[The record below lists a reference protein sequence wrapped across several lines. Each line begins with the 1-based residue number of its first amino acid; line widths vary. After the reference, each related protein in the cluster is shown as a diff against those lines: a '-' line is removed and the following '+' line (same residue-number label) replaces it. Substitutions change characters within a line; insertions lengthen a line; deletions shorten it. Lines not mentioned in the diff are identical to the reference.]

1 MRMTTSQMPSN
12 MRGAGGAPRRGHG
25 RSLVALVASL
35 SMVML
40 ASGAIALTP
49 DTAAAATGPTARP
62 AAGTATEQEASA
74 APTPMGPA
82 VPFAV
87 NAECDPAAGHTT

>member
-1 MRMTTSQMPSN
+1 MTTSQMPSN
-12 MRGAGGAPRRGHG
+12 ARGPGGTPRRGHG

-49 DTAAAATGPTARP
+49 DMAGAAIFLCSRAGAYITGAVLPVDGGIV
-62 AAGTATEQEASA
+62 GTL
-74 APTPMGPA
+74 
-82 VPFAV
+82 
-87 NAECDPAAGHTT
+87 